1 MKVSFD
7 RDTLLSAL
15 IPAAG
20 IVPGRNMSTG
30 TDGVLFECTSE
41 EQSSC
46 VLSVYDLEKGMRTKI
61 DATVYEGGS
70 FILNTQKILQIVR
83 AMPEGN
89 VMIDVSP
96 DNLVTTVS
104 VGTRAFRIGALK
116 GENFPHLPL
125 LSGDRNYTLA
135 QHEFRDIVG
144 RTVYAAAQHDP
155 KPQCNGVYFNIEGGK
170 MTLVALDGFRLA
182 INEIDAPDE
191 SADAKFLVPSK
202 ILLELMKLVRDS
214 EDEITISLARKHVM
228 FKMDDSVYF
237 ARLIDAEYVKYMQM
251 LPKTHRT
258 EVFVGKAE
266 FLAALD
272 SALLITEDKLGG
284 NYRTYVKMEFEDK
297 VIKISADSS
306 SGSMN
311 EEVPAAKN
319 GEDLVIGF
327 HCRYMIEAL
336 RNLPE
341 DVYTVRIRM
350 NTVESGAVIEDA
362 KGSGFI
368 DASELENAPEEGL
381 FKTLFYV
388 MPRRMN
394 K

>member
-7 RDTLLSAL
+7 RDVLLSAL

-30 TDGVLFECTSE
+30 TDGVLFECSSE
-41 EQSSC
+41 DQSSC
-46 VLSVYDLEKGMRTKI
+46 TLCVYDLEKGMRTTI

-70 FILNTQKILQIVR
+70 FILNTQKILQIAR
-83 AMPEGN
+83 TLPDGEL
-89 VMIDVSP
+89 MIDVSP
-96 DNLVTTVS
+96 ELITTVS
-104 VGTRAFRIGALK
+104 SGAIEYKIGALK

-125 LSGDRNYTLA
+125 LSGDRNYTMP

-155 KPQCNGVYFNIEGGK
+155 KPQCNGVYFVIENGK

-182 INEIDAPDE
+182 INETNAPED
-191 SADAKFLVPSK
+191 SADAKVLVPSK
-202 ILLELMKLVRDS
+202 ILLELMKLIADS
-214 EDEITISLARKHVM
+214 EDEITISLARKHII
-228 FKMDDSVYF
+228 FKIDNSVYF
-237 ARLIDAEYVKYMQM
+237 ARIIDAEYVKYMQM
-251 LPKTHRT
+251 LPKVHKT
-258 EVFVGKAE
+258 EVFVGKSE
-266 FLAALD
+266 FLASLER
-272 SALLITEDKLGG
+272 ALLITEDKLGG
-284 NYRTYVKMEFEDK
+284 NYRTYIKMTFEDN
-297 VIKISADSS
+297 VIKLAAEST
-306 SGSMN
+306 SGSFN
-311 EEVPAAKN
+311 EQVPASKN

-336 RNLPE
+336 RNLPD
-341 DVYTVRIRM
+341 DVFTVRIRM
-350 NTVESGAVIEDA
+350 STVESGAVIEDA

-368 DASELENAPEEGL
+368 DPTEEEAADENGL
-381 FKTLFYV
+381 FRTLFYV

>member
-7 RDTLLSAL
+7 RETLLSAL

-41 EQSSC
+41 DQSSC
-46 VLSVYDLEKGMRTKI
+46 ILSVYDLEKGMRTKI
-61 DATVYEGGS
+61 EATVYEGGS

-89 VMIDVSP
+89 VMIDVSE
-96 DNLVTTVS
+96 DDLVTTVS
-104 VGTRAFRIGALK
+104 VGTRAFRISALK

-135 QHEFRDIVG
+135 QHEFRDVVG
-144 RTVYAAAQHDP
+144 RTVYAASQHDP

-170 MTLVALDGFRLA
+170 MTLVALDGYRLA
-182 INEIDAPDE
+182 INEIDAPADSE
-191 SADAKFLVPSK
+191 DAKVLVPSK
-202 ILLELMKLVRDS
+202 ILGELMKLVRDS
-214 EDEITISLARKHVM
+214 EDEITISLARKHIM
-228 FKMDDSVYF
+228 FKMDESVYF
-237 ARLIDAEYVKYMQM
+237 ARIIDAEYVKYMQM
-251 LPKTHRT
+251 LPKTHKT
-258 EVFVGKAE
+258 EVFVGKEE
-266 FLAALD
+266 FLEALD

-284 NYRTYVKMEFEDK
+284 NYRTYVKMVFRDK
-297 VIKISADSS
+297 KIEISAESS
-306 SGSMN
+306 SGSFN
-311 EEVPAAKN
+311 EDVPAAKN

-341 DVYTVRIRM
+341 DVVTVRIRM

-368 DASELENAPEEGL
+368 DATELENAGEDGL
-381 FKTLFYV
+381 YKTLFYV

>member
-41 EQSSC
+41 DQSSC
-46 VLSVYDLEKGMRTKI
+46 TLCVYDLEKGMRTQI
-61 DATVYEGGS
+61 EATVYEGGS

-83 AMPEGN
+83 ALPDGQLT
-89 VMIDVSP
+89 VDVSP
-96 DNLVTTVS
+96 ELITTVS
-104 VGTRAFRIGALK
+104 SGTSVFKIGALK

-125 LSGDRNYTLA
+125 LSGDRNYTLP
-135 QHEFRDIVG
+135 QHEFRSIVS
-144 RTVYAAAQHDP
+144 RTVYAASQHDP
-155 KPQCNGVYFNIEGGK
+155 KPQCNGVYFVIEGGK

-182 INEIDAPDE
+182 INETNAPEE
-191 SADAKFLVPSK
+191 SADAKVLVPSK
-202 ILLELMKLVRDS
+202 ILVELMKLVADS
-214 EDEITISLARKHVM
+214 EEEITVSLARKHII
-228 FKMDDSVYF
+228 FKMENSVYF
-237 ARLIDAEYVKYMQM
+237 ARIIDAEYVKYMQM
-251 LPKTHRT
+251 LPKNHLT

-266 FLAALD
+266 LLAALD
-272 SALLITEDKLGG
+272 RALLITEDKLGG
-284 NYRTYVKMEFEDK
+284 NYRTYVKMSFEDG
-297 VIKISADSS
+297 VIKLSADST
-306 SGSMN
+306 SGSIS

-319 GEDLVIGF
+319 GDDLVIGF

-336 RNLPE
+336 RNLPDE
-341 DVYTVRIRM
+341 VFTVRIRM
-350 NTVESGAVIEDA
+350 STVESGAVIEDA
-362 KGSGFI
+362 KGSGFL
-368 DASELENAPEEGL
+368 DPAEEAAAGEEGL
-381 FKTLFYV
+381 LKTLFYV

>member
-15 IPAAG
+15 VPAAG

-30 TDGVLFECTSE
+30 TDGVLFECTSDD
-41 EQSSC
+41 QSSC
-46 VLSVYDLEKGMRTKI
+46 ILSVYDLEKGMRTKI

-83 AMPEGN
+83 QLPEGN
-89 VMIDVSP
+89 VMIDVAP
-96 DNLVTTVS
+96 EELVTTVS
-104 VGTRAFRIGALK
+104 SGTNVYRISALK

-135 QHEFRDIVG
+135 QHEFRDVVG
-144 RTVYAAAQHDP
+144 RTVYAASQHDP

-170 MTLVALDGFRLA
+170 MTLVALDGYRLA

-191 SADAKFLVPSK
+191 SADAKVLVPSK
-202 ILLELMKLVRDS
+202 ILGELMKLVRDS
-214 EDEITISLARKHVM
+214 EDDITISLARKHVM
-228 FKMDDSVYF
+228 FKMDESVYF
-237 ARLIDAEYVKYMQM
+237 ARIIDAEYVKYMQM
-251 LPKTHRT
+251 LPKTYRT
-258 EVFVGKAE
+258 EVFVGKDE
-266 FLAALD
+266 LLAALD

-284 NYRTYVKMEFEDK
+284 NYRTYVKMTFEDK
-297 VIKISADSS
+297 TIKISADSS
-306 SGSMN
+306 SGSYSG
-311 EEVPAAKN
+311 EVPAAKN

-341 DVYTVRIRM
+341 DVVTVRIRM

-368 DASELENAPEEGL
+368 DATENENAGEDGL

>member
-7 RDTLLSAL
+7 RETLLSAL

-30 TDGVLFECTSE
+30 TDGVLFECSSE
-41 EQSSC
+41 DQSSC
-46 VLSVYDLEKGMRTKI
+46 VLCVYDLEKGMRTKI
-61 DATVYEGGS
+61 EATVYEGGS

-83 AMPEGN
+83 EMPEGN
-89 VMIDVSP
+89 IMIDINP
-96 DNLVTTVS
+96 EDLDTAIS
-104 VGTRAFRIGALK
+104 VGSKTFHISALK

-144 RTVYAAAQHDP
+144 RTVYAASQHDP

-182 INEIDAPDE
+182 INEVDAPDE
-191 SADAKFLVPSK
+191 SADAKMLVPSK

-228 FKMDDSVYF
+228 FKMDDSIYF
-237 ARLIDAEYVKYMQM
+237 TRLIDAEYVKYMQM
-251 LPKTHRT
+251 LPKTHLT

-266 FLAALD
+266 LLAALN

-284 NYRTYVKMEFEDK
+284 NYRTYVKMEFLDNK
-297 VIKISADSS
+297 IAISAESS
-306 SGSMN
+306 SGSFN
-311 EEVPAAKN
+311 DEVPASKN
-319 GEDLVIGF
+319 GDDLTIGF

-341 DVYTVRIRM
+341 DVFTVRIRM

-368 DASELENAPEEGL
+368 DASELENAGEEGL